1 MIVKVYYITNTI
13 IKMNYFFGVDNKYFL
28 SEIQIPLFQNNGL
41 ASNNIKLY
49 NCKPV
54 NNKWEIQ
61 ELDNVKHNSQFHFLE
76 SSDNTNSEIY
86 FLADPGDL
94 IGYDKL
100 SLKNFNRFTDTS
112 PDFRANLRILLKGG
126 GGFSSYQSDY
136 PYAMTKKKGSILSP
150 ISAIANKDADKNFI
164 FIKNIYEKPIF
175 KKFNAYLV
183 NIDTR
188 KIEEVFEIKTN
199 YTNIIELDKKF
210 IKPEI
215 FLFTKDYLGV
225 PMYVSLRDKH
235 VSFEHTHPPHE
246 YILSNNKHK
255 KIKDLKK
262 DINEIIN

>member
-1 MIVKVYYITNTI
+1 
-13 IKMNYFFGVDNKYFL
+13 MNYFFGVDNKYFL

-86 FLADPGDL
+86 F
-94 IGYDKL
+94 
-100 SLKNFNRFTDTS
+100 NRFTDT
-112 PDFRANLRILLKGG
+112 PPVFRANLRILLKGG